1 MPTTGPIAENRSQH
15 GSTGSPS
22 ALQAGAE
29 PLDLYAFVESLERT
43 AIGEG
48 IKQSVW
54 LFPAIEAVHLLAL
67 AMLGG
72 AVLML
77 DLRLLGAGLVARA
90 PAVIERQTRP
100 WLIGAICVL
109 IATGVPLALSEALK
123 LYGKEAFWVKMIA
136 LCAALAFTFAVR
148 NPFARRDPVIG
159 AASRTV
165 AAVSIALWLTVAAA
179 GRWIGFS

>member
-1 MPTTGPIAENRSQH
+1 
-15 GSTGSPS
+15 
-22 ALQAGAE
+22 
-29 PLDLYAFVESLERT
+29 
-43 AIGEG
+43 
-48 IKQSVW
+48 VW

-77 DLRLLGAGLVARA
+77 DLRLLGAGLAAQA
-90 PAVIERQTRP
+90 PAAIEKQTRP
-100 WLIGAICVL
+100 WLIGAICAL

-136 LCAALAFTFAVR
+136 LSAALAFTFAVR
-148 NPFARRDPVIG
+148 NPIARRDPAAG
-159 AASRTV
+159 ALSKAVAS
-165 AAVSIALWLTVAAA
+165 VSIALWLTVAIA